1 MSAAA
6 PRDMLSALATEVAD
20 ILADRSRSLEER
32 SPRLHAVLAK
42 HAALLYAETHGR
54 LPTPA
59 EAGDAV
65 QALLERIAVQLRA
78 HLE

>member
-1 MSAAA
+1 MSTTA
-6 PRDMLSALATEVAD
+6 PRDMLAPLGLDVAR
-20 ILADRSRSLEER
+20 ILSDSTHSLEER
-32 SPRLHAVLAK
+32 STQLHNVLGV
-42 HAALLYAETHGR
+42 HAALLYVKKHGR
-54 LPTPA
+54 MPDHG